1 LLNSNGSPVLFR
13 CTACNFEEFIPKD
26 IVDYF
31 DIMDGGDPTFPPA
44 LIASAVQAKCSPFI
58 MSIMTALF
66 TNYNLFVLLFLSFVR
81 QLLFAPFPQIPFRS
95 CFYAVS

>member
-31 DIMDGGDPTFPPA
+31 DIMDGGDPTFPPRFDC
-44 LIASAVQAKCSPFI
+44 QRCSGKMQPVHYVNHDGI
-58 MSIMTALF
+58 VYKL
-66 TNYNLFVLLFLSFVR
+66 
-81 QLLFAPFPQIPFRS
+81 
-95 CFYAVS
+95 